1 MFNTILKSVSSI
13 CVKTLDCI
21 FPYVLKGNDFNDKD
35 AEQIADGIRQ
45 TNTLRSLNLSQNA
58 FQERG
63 GEDIA
68 GALGKASYVYNHMHM
83 YLIVIVSTWYI
94 NRCFYVI

>member
-1 MFNTILKSVSSI
+1 MIYKDVRYYLEKAFLPYIG
-13 CVKTLDCI
+13 VKTLDCI

-68 GALGKASYVYNHMHM
+68 AALGEAG
-83 YLIVIVSTWYI
+83 
-94 NRCFYVI
+94 FD

>member
-1 MFNTILKSVSSI
+1 MFNTILKSVYRTSI
-13 CVKTLDCI
+13 CVNTLDCN

-68 GALGKASYVYNHMHM
+68 GALGKASYVYNHI
-83 YLIVIVSTWYI
+83 YLRNKEYSSSII
-94 NRCFYVI
+94 R